1 MCVCKGYVSPYTRVQ
16 KKKKRKN
23 LKVMTNRVSIFYVV
37 PRVLV
42 SAQRRRAQPL
52 LFLQFSFRSIRIPS
66 LVPVWV
72 CSPLSA
78 LSPPSLHPLSTLSP
92 PSLHP
97 LSTLSP
103 PSLHPLSTLS
113 PPSLPP
119 LFSLSPPFFLSVFS
133 SSLSLHSLLCAL
145 SVLFPLHSLFTLSSL
160 LSLCPLFTLSLS
172 SFYPL

>member
-103 PSLHPLSTLS
+103 PSLHPLSTL
-113 PPSLPP
+113 
-119 LFSLSPPFFLSVFS
+119 
-133 SSLSLHSLLCAL
+133 
-145 SVLFPLHSLFTLSSL
+145 
-160 LSLCPLFTLSLS
+160 
-172 SFYPL
+172 